1 MVNQNISDVK
11 ISPKKLL
18 LVFVVVIIVFLALFS
33 VFSLSNK
40 PQIKYKTKAAEV
52 KTTPSAVKPD
62 LIGTIAQVQNIN
74 SGNTVLIMNGVSKND
89 YLNSQLSAGDKTKEQ
104 KYLLI
109 LTPKTKVNKVGETTS
124 LPKSILKKEMN
135 IYVYTTSDLAVGLK
149 VIISE

>member
-1 MVNQNISDVK
+1 
-11 ISPKKLL
+11 
-18 LVFVVVIIVFLALFS
+18 
-33 VFSLSNK
+33 
-40 PQIKYKTKAAEV
+40 
-52 KTTPSAVKPD
+52 
-62 LIGTIAQVQNIN
+62 
-74 SGNTVLIMNGVSKND
+74 MNGVSKND